1 MHPHQ
6 QHLMTLCMCASLAP
20 PAADQ
25 ATSSRTQSITV
36 GNKAQ
41 LCVVYVAI
49 LADIFVTAYTDTLRT
64 TDELA
69 IILLLRYVV
78 GASAADCANCKA

>member
-1 MHPHQ
+1 MW
-6 QHLMTLCMCASLAP
+6 
-20 PAADQ
+20 DVQ
-25 ATSSRTQSITV
+25 AISSITV

-64 TDELA
+64 TDVLA
-69 IILLLRYVV
+69 IILLLR
-78 GASAADCANCKA
+78 